1 MIYNS
6 VFIDTWGWLT
16 LACSKEKKHT
26 EVKEIY
32 KNITMGKI
40 RIYTSN
46 YVIDE
51 LITLL
56 FRRTHYTEAFN
67 FIEAILKSS
76 KMKCITIEQITEE
89 CFEAAWVLR
98 KKFSDKPD
106 ISFTD
111 FTSMALMQGLNINHI
126 ITDDRHFFKAGLGF
140 ELLPENF

>member
-56 FRRTHYTEAFN
+56 LRYAF
-67 FIEAILKSS
+67 FLYCRLKSA
-76 KMKCITIEQITEE
+76 IPRY
-89 CFEAAWVLR
+89 L
-98 KKFSDKPD
+98 
-106 ISFTD
+106 
-111 FTSMALMQGLNINHI
+111 
-126 ITDDRHFFKAGLGF
+126 
-140 ELLPENF
+140 